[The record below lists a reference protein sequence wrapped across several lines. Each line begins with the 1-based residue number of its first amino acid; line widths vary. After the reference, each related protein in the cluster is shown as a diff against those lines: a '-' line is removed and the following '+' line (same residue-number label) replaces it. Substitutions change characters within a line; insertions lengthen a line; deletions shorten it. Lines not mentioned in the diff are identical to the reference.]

1 MNECVFYGRVCKDI
15 ELRYTANQI
24 AIAKFSIAVN
34 RQYQNQDKKADFLN
48 MTAFSKTAE
57 NIERFFR
64 KGSRIVVRCHAQQ
77 EEYTNRDGQKVNTVG
92 FIVDSFDFV
101 DTRAEGGIAQNQPP
115 QNPVQPSAA
124 QPYSQQSMVDSEGW
138 MNIPDGVASDLP
150 FA

>member
-1 MNECVFYGRVCKDI
+1 M
-15 ELRYTANQI
+15 
-24 AIAKFSIAVN
+24 AIARFSIAVN

-77 EEYTNRDGQKVNTVG
+77 EEYTNRDGNRVSTVG
-92 FIVDSFDFV
+92 FIVDSFSFV
-101 DTRAEGGIAQNQPP
+101 DTMAEGGIATSRIPEP
-115 QNPVQPSAA
+115 GES
-124 QPYSQQSMVDSEGW
+124 SDGF
-138 MNIPDGVASDLP
+138 MNIPSGIDEELP